1 MSDGITLTDKEIK
14 AKIGA
19 ICPICATTKATVKIP
34 RDPASRRFK
43 EPGALIHVDTWGA
56 YSLQAWDGSRYSI
69 KFTDDAT
76 RFSWADR
83 MKSRSE
89 ISVKMRDF
97 HRRIEK
103 THKIV
108 IRRYRVDNE
117 FVQAKIIDFMKER
130 GVEIEA
136 IAPYAHHQVGVAER
150 LNRTDREKA
159 RAMMQELQP
168 SDQILRIIHERGE
181 EMLRNSTLPKTLW
194 IEALYHAIWLK
205 NRSPTRALK
214 KQGITPWEAL
224 HKTKPDL
231 SREKIWGSRAYVTI
245 HPEARQRPASERVL
259 GGKLS
264 EPRGWLGYFVGCE
277 SESIYRI
284 WDPEKKKIARIS
296 TPRIDDGEGLND
308 AHNGAR
314 FNVEREPRSESDE
327 PTEDD
332 SDVLLEDDG
341 NDPIVERPSL
351 FVSDDEDNHRSHEN
365 VLIAMATKKKPAKVI
380 QHLSGEKCHLCTI
393 QKLRC
398 DMVKPKCHHCAK
410 RNIACV
416 PPYEKKEKKAPTKVT
431 PHPSGKKCH
440 HCTTKR
446 LTCDMAS
453 PKCYHCTKQNR
464 PCVPVKEMRS
474 SQLKEEKC
482 YRCMKSQYYCDGG
495 HPKCGQCVKYNRHCV
510 SYKKG
515 RSRIGTHG
523 KEGQLKSKKC
533 QPCATARKL
542 CDGERP
548 CSTCIKN
555 GQTCVDFG
563 ISPRTKRFKL
573 LRKVRCH
580 RCRKQ
585 QLQCNEEKPCE
596 ACIESGSRCH
606 DSRKIPFEER
616 CNQCQNLSGWC
627 DGGSPCH
634 RCQKV
639 GRPCT
644 YYDGPDL
651 EFGTTST
658 RYIPNPEENEGKV
671 AEDCEDCI
679 LFDRNCD
686 RKIPCSECIAIDQLP
701 LGQVPKTQLRRFCRY
716 NMPDGKIVRYRRYT
730 QVQEL
735 FPGYQKGKGRASD
748 GKSTFDEDSE
758 EEERL
763 RDIAEAQE
771 AGWDSES
778 IHESSQESDSLDED
792 LKSIPSEY
800 QTAEEDSDQGQDD
813 QGGRADDEGWESE
826 NRDEWEQDG
835 SNKSDA
841 QDEGDDHPQGQ
852 SDRSQMLVA
861 SINSQGGVSAM
872 IAQMI
877 EASTEVGPE
886 PKTFEAARRSPEA
899 KQWLAAMQDEY
910 HSLIEN
916 STWEVVDLPK
926 GRRPLSTRWVFK
938 RKMGPSGTILK
949 HKARFVARGFE
960 QQQGVDFDET
970 YASVVKPP
978 SYKFFFAM
986 QALMGWHGHQ
996 MDFKTAFLNGEI
1008 TDDVFI
1014 TAPDGYPK
1022 ESGKVLKLNKG
1033 LYGLKQSPRVWYQK
1047 LKGWLDENEWTVSSW
1062 DSSVFMSNGMFM
1074 TVYVDDL
1081 NIFGENLQ
1089 SILQVKELLSSNF
1102 KMTDLG
1108 EISWYLGMEI
1118 IKQDG
1123 KIFLSLAQYFQDIL
1137 DRFELH
1143 NIRPVSTPA
1152 DPTVTLQST
1161 NSGTASPAFKK
1172 WYQAMVGSLNWPAG
1186 VSRPDI
1192 AFATGRVG
1200 RYSSNPSQ
1208 EHMDAVERIY
1218 AYIRGTMDL
1227 CLAYNEN
1234 SSQDTLEAFVDS
1246 DWGACADT
1254 RRSTSGWLIKLAR
1267 APISWSSK
1275 RQRTVALSSTEAE
1288 YMAATEAA
1296 KEAVWL
1302 KRFINELAIPRMTI
1316 KTVTIQID
1324 NNGAMKLT
1332 KNPEFHGRTK
1342 HIEMRH
1348 HFIRELIKEGHV
1360 DVARVPTRDNQS
1372 DILTKALPRP
1382 IFQEL
1387 VTKMGLQR
1395 CRKTTQGLEEI
1406 TEDKDSK
1413 ATDILSQGGC

>member
-1 MSDGITLTDKEIK
+1 M
-14 AKIGA
+14 
-19 ICPICATTKATVKIP
+19 
-34 RDPASRRFK
+34 
-43 EPGALIHVDTWGA
+43 
-56 YSLQAWDGSRYSI
+56 
-69 KFTDDAT
+69 
-76 RFSWADR
+76 
-83 MKSRSE
+83 
-89 ISVKMRDF
+89 
-97 HRRIEK
+97 
-103 THKIV
+103 
-108 IRRYRVDNE
+108 
-117 FVQAKIIDFMKER
+117 
-130 GVEIEA
+130 
-136 IAPYAHHQVGVAER
+136 
-150 LNRTDREKA
+150 
-159 RAMMQELQP
+159 
-168 SDQILRIIHERGE
+168 
-181 EMLRNSTLPKTLW
+181 
-194 IEALYHAIWLK
+194 
-205 NRSPTRALK
+205 
-214 KQGITPWEAL
+214 
-224 HKTKPDL
+224 KPDL
-231 SREKIWGSRAYVTI
+231 SRERIWGSRAYVTI
-245 HPEARQRPASERVL
+245 HPEARQRPASERVS

-284 WDPEKKKIARIS
+284 WDPEKKKIARVS
-296 TPRIDDGEGLND
+296 TPRIDDGEGLDD
-308 AHNGAR
+308 AHNVAR
-314 FNVEREPRSESDE
+314 FNVERELRSESDE
-327 PTEDD
+327 PTENA
-332 SDVLLEDDG
+332 SDAPLEDDG
-341 NDPIVERPSL
+341 NDPIADRPSL
-351 FVSDDEDNHRSHEN
+351 FVSDDEGSHQEN
-365 VLIAMATKKKPAKVI
+365 VLIAMVKKAPAKVI
-380 QHLSGEKCHLCTI
+380 QHLSGEKCHNCAANVSSSIAPASPTERGDHGPAPQLASYA
-393 QKLRC
+393 
-398 DMVKPKCHHCAK
+398 MVKDHVAHALIMVGRVWILVQHLIQNGSNYQGRFDATDAASNSFNAMKRNRAK
-410 RNIACV
+410 RALRMNHDAMTQRR
-416 PPYEKKEKKAPTKVT
+416 Y
-431 PHPSGKKCH
+431 
-440 HCTTKR
+440 
-446 LTCDMAS
+446 
-453 PKCYHCTKQNR
+453 
-464 PCVPVKEMRS
+464 
-474 SQLKEEKC
+474 
-482 YRCMKSQYYCDGG
+482 
-495 HPKCGQCVKYNRHCV
+495 
-510 SYKKG
+510 
-515 RSRIGTHG
+515 
-523 KEGQLKSKKC
+523 
-533 QPCATARKL
+533 
-542 CDGERP
+542 
-548 CSTCIKN
+548 
-555 GQTCVDFG
+555 
-563 ISPRTKRFKL
+563 L
-573 LRKVRCH
+573 LRKDAINVRISAVGAT
-580 RCRKQ
+580 
-585 QLQCNEEKPCE
+585 E
-596 ACIESGSRCH
+596 AHHVIGAR
-606 DSRKIPFEER
+606 
-616 CNQCQNLSGWC
+616 N
-627 DGGSPCH
+627 
-634 RCQKV
+634 
-639 GRPCT
+639 
-644 YYDGPDL
+644 
-651 EFGTTST
+651 T
-658 RYIPNPEENEGKV
+658 RYIANPKENEHKV

-679 LFDRNCD
+679 LFNRNCD
-686 RKIPCSECIAIDQLP
+686 RKVPCSECIAIDQLP
-701 LGQVPKTQLRRFCRY
+701 IDQAPRAELRRFCRY

-730 QVQEL
+730 QVRCFL
-735 FPGYQKGKGRASD
+735 PGYQKRKGRASD

-778 IHESSQESDSLDED
+778 IHESSQESDSLDGD
-792 LKSIPSEY
+792 LESIPSDY
-800 QTAEEDSDQGQDD
+800 QTAEEDSDQEQDD
-813 QGGRADDEGWESE
+813 QGGHADDEGWESE
-826 NRDEWEQDG
+826 NHDEWEQDG
-835 SNKSDA
+835 SNKSDT

-916 STWEVVDLPK
+916 STWEVVDLPQ

-949 HKARFVARGFE
+949 HKARFVACGFE

-978 SYKFFFAM
+978 SYKFFFAV
-986 QALMGWHGHQ
+986 QALKGWHGHQ
-996 MDFKTAFLNGEI
+996 MDFKTAFLNGEV

-1014 TAPDGYPK
+1014 TAPGGYP
-1022 ESGKVLKLNKG
+1022 EASGKVLKLNKG

-1089 SILQVKELLSSNF
+1089 SILQVKKLLSSNF

-1118 IKQDG
+1118 RQDS

-1161 NSGTASPAFKK
+1161 NNGTASPAFKK
-1172 WYQAMVGSLNWPAG
+1172 RYQAMVGSLNWPAG

-1234 SSQDTLEAFVDS
+1234 SLQDTLEAFVDS

-1254 RRSTSGWLIKLAR
+1254 RRSTSGWLIKLAG

-1302 KRFINELAIPRMTI
+1302 KRFINELAIPGITI
-1316 KTVTIQID
+1316 KTITIQID

-1395 CRKTTQGLEEI
+1395 CRKTTQELEEI
-1406 TEDKDSK
+1406 TEDKESK
-1413 ATDILSQGGC
+1413 ATDILS